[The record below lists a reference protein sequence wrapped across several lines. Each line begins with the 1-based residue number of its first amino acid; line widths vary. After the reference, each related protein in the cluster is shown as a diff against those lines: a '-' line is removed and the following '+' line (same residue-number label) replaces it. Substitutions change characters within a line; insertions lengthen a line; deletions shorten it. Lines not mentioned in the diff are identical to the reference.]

1 MTIYESFVSSLT
13 SHLATAQ
20 PGSVLHHILT
30 VVGEGRAIKALWNP
44 TDGIWSRRSLN
55 AAITICGNWIVIFI
69 KKDGKCQEPD
79 SVWLDNRQCLNNHH
93 WGEHSQFNCIC
104 VLVVTSEQISH
115 NMMQLTKYNVA
126 AHRTWYIY
134 SAVASCIVHYSVSK
148 CDLFNDLFNYLAFQL
163 DTALNS
169 WEDRKGIH
177 FIFAITSLFD
187 GFLA

>member
-69 KKDGKCQEPD
+69 KKDGKCQEPN

-115 NMMQLTKYNVA
+115 ATHKIQCSCTQDLI
-126 AHRTWYIY
+126 HLFSCSLLY
-134 SAVASCIVHYSVSK
+134 SS
-148 CDLFNDLFNYLAFQL
+148 LFCVKVWLILFNYLAFQL